1 VARVLNAQLREYDFL
16 ARYAGDEFVALVQ
29 DLSHA
34 QVDDLCG
41 RIEAAIGGLSLH
53 VPPDKRARVGISV
66 GSARFGVDGETLQQL
81 LIAAD
86 QAMYSV
92 KSDHKQRR
100 RHNTSSGAALSIVET
115 PTGELASTA
124 IN

>member
-1 VARVLNAQLREYDFL
+1 M
-16 ARYAGDEFVALVQ
+16 Q

-34 QVDDLCG
+34 QVDDLRE
-41 RIEAAIGGLSLH
+41 RIETAINGLSVR

-92 KSDHKQRR
+92 KSIHKQRR
-100 RHNTSSGAALSIVET
+100 RHHTSGASLTIVET

>member
-1 VARVLNAQLREYDFL
+1 
-16 ARYAGDEFVALVQ
+16 
-29 DLSHA
+29 
-34 QVDDLCG
+34 
-41 RIEAAIGGLSLH
+41 
-53 VPPDKRARVGISV
+53 
-66 GSARFGVDGETLQQL
+66 SARFGFHGETLQQL

-92 KSDHKQRR
+92 KSDRKQRR
-100 RHNTSSGAALSIVET
+100 RHTHNGDAALSLVET